1 LLVWISAADCA
12 WVLIGGK
19 AVVMSQA
26 SLPDRQD
33 LVQWQ
38 LVDDELLVLDGA
50 QGTVYR
56 FSGDEP
62 ARLRLAARDVI
73 VNDSDHL
80 SCGPDEDGPDGL
92 SGLVDLGVNHNS
104 GRLSRRAMLKTAA
117 AAGIAIG
124 FSTLRLPAAA
134 AQASG
139 DPAPMALAAITG
151 ATSAEVIGSP

>member
-1 LLVWISAADCA
+1 MLVWISTGVCA
-12 WVLIGGK
+12 LVLIGGK

-26 SLPDRQD
+26 VSPDGQD

-38 LVDDELLVLDGA
+38 LVDDELLVLDGT

-62 ARLRLAARDVI
+62 ARLRSAARDVI
-73 VNDSDHL
+73 ANDSDHL
-80 SCGPDEDGPDGL
+80 SCGPDEDGLDGL
-92 SGLVDLGVNHNS
+92 NGLVDLGVNHSS
-104 GRLSRRAMLKTAA
+104 GTLSRRAMFKTAA

-139 DPAPMALAAITG
+139 DPAPTALAAIPFT
-151 ATSAEVIGSP
+151 TSVEVIGLP